1 MHTQKNNSYKLIL
14 AIAGFVVLLM
24 GITLFFIPPAI
35 FTDPAQ
41 GFQVLQSMQLGGGFN
56 NLVSPDQGD
65 ISKNYTQF
73 LTWWTPGQYLIP
85 FFFKIIIGLNLGRG
99 IAVTVTIAE
108 FCGLAGFYCFFKKIG
123 FTPLIAAISMV
134 FILCQEAFMIPN
146 VYYNGGEIL
155 LFSFEGWF
163 LYGCISFKRP
173 GLKLVLFVLLSGFAG
188 FFFKSSFLW
197 MYAAGLCCLW
207 IELSAKKPGLANW
220 VKKALW
226 VGVPAAVALAVIYIF
241 YISKGESPVT
251 GSNGFK
257 LTAETFSFPLASP
270 ILSGFSV
277 DDLLNGLIDHIGKP
291 LFSAEWAV
299 IILIFAALLSVVL
312 IFNIIRYVPD
322 NNYRLFIVVF
332 YLTAILFFGVSYLRQ
347 LDISMESRHFRIIGI
362 LIVPGLMVWVARF
375 KPVFKYLFVLVFAG
389 IAIHSF
395 SYLIN
400 GYKVNN
406 TYAKGTTGIAQPNID
421 QASLN
426 QVLKI
431 DRENRNITFVFI
443 GDDIGLELLHNRY
456 VPLQPIGDELKIK
469 IDDYRYEGFAGPLYI
484 ILPESYRG
492 AKEEMIVQSFP
503 GYAGF
508 NVTVLSKNFVLY
520 EGLKKR

>member
-1 MHTQKNNSYKLIL
+1 L
-14 AIAGFVVLLM
+14 
-24 GITLFFIPPAI
+24 
-35 FTDPAQ
+35 
-41 GFQVLQSMQLGGGFN
+41 
-56 NLVSPDQGD
+56 
-65 ISKNYTQF
+65 
-73 LTWWTPGQYLIP
+73 
-85 FFFKIIIGLNLGRG
+85 
-99 IAVTVTIAE
+99 
-108 FCGLAGFYCFFKKIG
+108 
-123 FTPLIAAISMV
+123 V

-163 LYGCISFKRP
+163 LYGCISLKKP
-173 GLKLVLFVLLSGFAG
+173 GLKLVLFVLFSGFAG

-197 MYAAGLCCLW
+197 MYAAGLCCMW
-207 IELSAKKPGLANW
+207 IGLSAKKPGIANR

-226 VGVPAAVALAVIYIF
+226 IGIPAVISLAVIYFF

-257 LTAETFSFPLASP
+257 LTAETFSYPLASP

-277 DDLLNGLIDHIGKP
+277 DDLFNGLIDHVGKP
-291 LFSAEWAV
+291 LFSGEWAV
-299 IILIFAALLSVVL
+299 IILVFTALLSVVL
-312 IFNIIRYVPD
+312 VFNIIRYVPD
-322 NNYRLFIVVF
+322 NKYRLFLFVF
-332 YLTAILFFGVSYLRQ
+332 YLTSVLFFGLSYLRQ

-375 KPVFKYLFVLVFAG
+375 KPVFRFLFVLVFAG

-400 GYKVNN
+400 GYKVNS

-421 QASLN
+421 QASLD
-426 QVLKI
+426 QILKL
-431 DRENRNITFVFI
+431 DKEKRNIMFIFI
-443 GDDIGLELLHNRY
+443 GDDIGLELKNNRFATL
-456 VPLQPIGDELKIK
+456 PPIRDDLKIK
-469 IDDYRYEGFAGPLYI
+469 TDDYRYEGFAGPLYI
-484 ILPESYRG
+484 ILPENYRG

-508 NVTVLSKNFVLY
+508 NVTMLSKNFVLY
-520 EGLKKR
+520 EGLKKKGF